1 VTKSDEKFENFP
13 RVFNCLLAFSENEM
27 TRYLLRAAAL
37 EAFLNSPWLAS
48 FSIVS
53 QYLFFLFYF
62 GALKTNE
69 TRNDARVIKIRFAM
83 QTLACAVGFASSALW
98 SLLLLHNE
106 RGGTGEW
113 RKAIETAFALIATA
127 EREFTDEEG
136 NGLFL
141 ALLRNVS
148 FGCLVTILVYLG
160 PIADATRRSQG
171 IVGAF
176 QSLFGHHSVNAER
189 YGWLVPAR
197 DVVLAPFFE
206 EFIFRGAVL
215 AVLLGGGGVGVQ
227 RAVLLS
233 PLFFG
238 LAHVNHYFELKKIY
252 GRRRALCA
260 VLFQFSYTTAFGVLA
275 GVVFWRCKAGLVGA
289 WSLHASAN
297 AFGAPD
303 FRPFR
308 TSGGLFTSNVLEKM
322 CYVLGL
328 VSAFAFVRSSIVA
341 YEQETQV
348 NVH

>member
-1 VTKSDEKFENFP
+1 
-13 RVFNCLLAFSENEM
+13 M
-27 TRYLLRAAAL
+27 TRYL
-37 EAFLNSPWLAS
+37 LNSPWLAS
-48 FSIVS
+48 FSIVV

-62 GALKTNE
+62 GALKTTENE

-83 QTLACAVGFASSALW
+83 QTLACAIGFASSALW
-98 SLLLLHNE
+98 LMFFNNDDAKDN
-106 RGGTGEW
+106 GTGGEW
-113 RKAIETAFALIATA
+113 KNALETAFALIATA
-127 EREFTDEEG
+127 ERKFTDEEENG
-136 NGLFL
+136 GLFL
-141 ALLRNVS
+141 VALLRNVS

-160 PIADATRRSQG
+160 PIADATRRSRKG
-171 IVGAF
+171 LVGAF

-197 DVVLAPFFE
+197 DLVLAPFFE

-215 AVLLGGGGVGVQ
+215 AVLLGGVRGVGVQ

-238 LAHVNHYFELKKIY
+238 LAHVNHYFALKKIY
-252 GRRRALCA
+252 GRGRALRA

-275 GVVFWRCKAGLVGA
+275 GVVFWRCKAGLAGA

-328 VSAFAFVRSSIVA
+328 VSAFAFVRSSVVA
-341 YEQETQV
+341 
-348 NVH
+348 

>member
-1 VTKSDEKFENFP
+1 
-13 RVFNCLLAFSENEM
+13 M
-27 TRYLLRAAAL
+27 TRYLEAL
-37 EAFLNSPWLAS
+37 LLNSPWLAS

-62 GALKTNE
+62 GALKTTENE
-69 TRNDARVIKIRFAM
+69 TRNDARVIKIRFAS
-83 QTLACAVGFASSALW
+83 QTLACAIGFASSAMWLMFF
-98 SLLLLHNE
+98 NDD
-106 RGGTGEW
+106 GTGEW
-113 RKAIETAFALIATA
+113 KNALETAFALIATA
-127 EREFTDEEG
+127 ERKFTDEEE
-136 NGLFL
+136 NGSFL
-141 ALLRNVS
+141 VALLLRNVS

-160 PIADATRRSQG
+160 PIADATRRNRGG

-197 DVVLAPFFE
+197 DLVLAPFFE

-215 AVLLGGGGVGVQ
+215 AVLLGGVRGVGVQ

-238 LAHVNHYFELKKIY
+238 LAHVNHYFALKKIY
-252 GRRRALCA
+252 GRGRALCA

-275 GVVFWRCKAGLVGA
+275 GVVFWRCKAGLAGA

-328 VSAFAFVRSSIVA
+328 VSAFAFVRSSVVA
-341 YEQETQV
+341 
-348 NVH
+348 

>member
-1 VTKSDEKFENFP
+1 
-13 RVFNCLLAFSENEM
+13 M
-27 TRYLLRAAAL
+27 TRYLEAL
-37 EAFLNSPWLAS
+37 PLNSPWLAS

-62 GALKTNE
+62 GALKTTENE

-83 QTLACAVGFASSALW
+83 QTLACAIGFASSAMWLMFFNNDDDEK
-98 SLLLLHNE
+98 SDD
-106 RGGTGEW
+106 GKKGEW
-113 RKAIETAFALIATA
+113 KNALETAFALIATA
-127 EREFTDEEG
+127 ERKFTDEEE
-136 NGLFL
+136 NGFFL

-160 PIADATRRSQG
+160 PIADATRRSRGG

-176 QSLFGHHSVNAER
+176 QSLFGHHTVNAER

-197 DVVLAPFFE
+197 DLVLAPFFE

-215 AVLLGGGGVGVQ
+215 AVLLGGVRGVGVQ

-238 LAHVNHYFELKKIY
+238 LAHVNHYFALKKIY
-252 GRRRALCA
+252 GRGRALCA

-275 GVVFWRCKAGLVGA
+275 GVVFWRCKAGLAGA

-328 VSAFAFVRSSIVA
+328 VSAFAFVRSSVVA
-341 YEQETQV
+341 
-348 NVH
+348 

>member
-1 VTKSDEKFENFP
+1 
-13 RVFNCLLAFSENEM
+13 M
-27 TRYLLRAAAL
+27 TRYL
-37 EAFLNSPWLAS
+37 LNSPWLAS
-48 FSIVS
+48 FSIVV

-62 GALKTNE
+62 GALKTTENE

-83 QTLACAVGFASSALW
+83 QTLACAIGFASSALW
-98 SLLLLHNE
+98 LMFFNNDDAKDN
-106 RGGTGEW
+106 GTGGEW
-113 RKAIETAFALIATA
+113 KNALETAFALIATA
-127 EREFTDEEG
+127 ERKFTDEEE
-136 NGLFL
+136 NGSFL
-141 ALLRNVS
+141 VALLLRNVS

-160 PIADATRRSQG
+160 PIADATRRSRKG
-171 IVGAF
+171 LVGAF

-197 DVVLAPFFE
+197 DLVLAPFFE

-215 AVLLGGGGVGVQ
+215 AVLLGGVRGVGVQ

-238 LAHVNHYFELKKIY
+238 LAHVNHYFALKKIY
-252 GRRRALCA
+252 GRGRALRA

-275 GVVFWRCKAGLVGA
+275 GVVFWRCKAGLAGA

-308 TSGGLFTSNVLEKM
+308 TSGGLFTSDVLEKM

-328 VSAFAFVRSSIVA
+328 VSAFAFVRSSVVA
-341 YEQETQV
+341 
-348 NVH
+348 

>member
-1 VTKSDEKFENFP
+1 
-13 RVFNCLLAFSENEM
+13 M
-27 TRYLLRAAAL
+27 TRYL
-37 EAFLNSPWLAS
+37 LNSPWLAS
-48 FSIVS
+48 FFIVL

-62 GALKTNE
+62 GALKKKTTTENE

-83 QTLACAVGFASSALW
+83 QTLACAIGFASVALW
-98 SLLLLHNE
+98 FHDDDGTT
-106 RGGTGEW
+106 GGGW
-113 RKAIETAFALIATA
+113 KNAIETAFALIATA
-127 EREFTDEEG
+127 ERKKFTDEEEE
-136 NGLFL
+136 NGVFL
-141 ALLRNVS
+141 MGLLRNVS
-148 FGCLVTILVYLG
+148 FGCLVTVLVYLG
-160 PIADATRRSQG
+160 PIADATRRSERG

-215 AVLLGGGGVGVQ
+215 AVLLGGGGDGGGVGVQ

-238 LAHVNHYFELKKIY
+238 LAHVNHYFALKKIY
-252 GRRRALCA
+252 GRRRALSA
-260 VLFQFSYTTAFGVLA
+260 VLFQLSYTTAFGVLA
-275 GVVFWRCKAGLVGA
+275 GVVFWRCKAGLAGA

-341 YEQETQV
+341 
-348 NVH
+348 

>member
-1 VTKSDEKFENFP
+1 
-13 RVFNCLLAFSENEM
+13 M
-27 TRYLLRAAAL
+27 TRYL
-37 EAFLNSPWLAS
+37 LNSPWLAS
-48 FSIVS
+48 FSIVV

-62 GALKTNE
+62 GALKTTENE

-83 QTLACAVGFASSALW
+83 QTLACAIGFASSALW
-98 SLLLLHNE
+98 LMFFNNDDAKDN
-106 RGGTGEW
+106 GTGGEW
-113 RKAIETAFALIATA
+113 KNALETAFALIATA
-127 EREFTDEEG
+127 ERKFTDEEE
-136 NGLFL
+136 NGSFL
-141 ALLRNVS
+141 VALLLRNVS

-160 PIADATRRSQG
+160 PIADATRRSRKG
-171 IVGAF
+171 LVGAF
-176 QSLFGHHSVNAER
+176 QSLFGHHTVNAER

-197 DVVLAPFFE
+197 DLVLAPFFE

-215 AVLLGGGGVGVQ
+215 AVLLGGVRGVGVQ

-238 LAHVNHYFELKKIY
+238 LAHVNHYFALKKIY
-252 GRRRALCA
+252 GRGRALRA

-275 GVVFWRCKAGLVGA
+275 GVVFWRCKAGLAGA

-328 VSAFAFVRSSIVA
+328 VSAFAFVRSSVVA
-341 YEQETQV
+341 
-348 NVH
+348 

>member
-1 VTKSDEKFENFP
+1 
-13 RVFNCLLAFSENEM
+13 M
-27 TRYLLRAAAL
+27 TRYL
-37 EAFLNSPWLAS
+37 LNSPWLAS
-48 FSIVS
+48 FVIVS

-62 GALKTNE
+62 GALKTTENE

-83 QTLACAVGFASSALW
+83 QTLACAIGFASSALW
-98 SLLLLHNE
+98 LMFFNNDDAKDN
-106 RGGTGEW
+106 GTGGEW
-113 RKAIETAFALIATA
+113 KNALETAFALIATA
-127 EREFTDEEG
+127 ERKFTDEEE
-136 NGLFL
+136 NGSFL
-141 ALLRNVS
+141 VALLLRNVS

-160 PIADATRRSQG
+160 PIADATRRSRKG
-171 IVGAF
+171 LVGAF

-197 DVVLAPFFE
+197 DLVLAPFFE

-215 AVLLGGGGVGVQ
+215 AVLLGGVRGVGVQ

-238 LAHVNHYFELKKIY
+238 LAHVNHYFALKKIY
-252 GRRRALCA
+252 GRGRALRA

-275 GVVFWRCKAGLVGA
+275 GVVFWRCKAGLAGA

-328 VSAFAFVRSSIVA
+328 VSAFAFVRSSVVA
-341 YEQETQV
+341 
-348 NVH
+348 

>member
-1 VTKSDEKFENFP
+1 
-13 RVFNCLLAFSENEM
+13 M
-27 TRYLLRAAAL
+27 TRYL
-37 EAFLNSPWLAS
+37 LNSPWLAS
-48 FSIVS
+48 FSIVV

-62 GALKTNE
+62 GALKTTENE

-83 QTLACAVGFASSALW
+83 QTLACAIGFASSALW
-98 SLLLLHNE
+98 LMFFNNDDAKDN
-106 RGGTGEW
+106 GTGGEW
-113 RKAIETAFALIATA
+113 KNALETAFALIATA
-127 EREFTDEEG
+127 ERKFTDEEE
-136 NGLFL
+136 NGSFL
-141 ALLRNVS
+141 VALLLRNVS

-160 PIADATRRSQG
+160 PIADATRRSRKG
-171 IVGAF
+171 LVGAF

-197 DVVLAPFFE
+197 DLVLAPFFE

-215 AVLLGGGGVGVQ
+215 AVLLGGVRGVGVQ

-238 LAHVNHYFELKKIY
+238 LAHVNHYFALKKIY
-252 GRRRALCA
+252 GRGRALRA

-275 GVVFWRCKAGLVGA
+275 GVVFWRCKAGLAGA

-328 VSAFAFVRSSIVA
+328 VSAFAFVRSSVVA
-341 YEQETQV
+341 
-348 NVH
+348 

>member
-1 VTKSDEKFENFP
+1 
-13 RVFNCLLAFSENEM
+13 M
-27 TRYLLRAAAL
+27 TRYL
-37 EAFLNSPWLAS
+37 LNSPWLAS
-48 FSIVS
+48 FVIVS

-62 GALKTNE
+62 GALKTTENE
-69 TRNDARVIKIRFAM
+69 TRNDARVVKIRFAM
-83 QTLACAVGFASSALW
+83 QTLACAIGFASSALW
-98 SLLLLHNE
+98 LMFFNNDDAKDN
-106 RGGTGEW
+106 GTGGEW
-113 RKAIETAFALIATA
+113 KNALETAFALIATA
-127 EREFTDEEG
+127 ERKFTDEEE
-136 NGLFL
+136 NGSFL
-141 ALLRNVS
+141 VALLLRNVS

-160 PIADATRRSQG
+160 PIADATRRSRKG
-171 IVGAF
+171 LVGAF

-197 DVVLAPFFE
+197 DLVLAPFFE

-215 AVLLGGGGVGVQ
+215 AVLLGGVRGVGVQ

-238 LAHVNHYFELKKIY
+238 LAHVNHYFALKKIY
-252 GRRRALCA
+252 GRGRALRA

-275 GVVFWRCKAGLVGA
+275 GVVFWRCKAGLAGA

-328 VSAFAFVRSSIVA
+328 VSAFAFVRSSVVA
-341 YEQETQV
+341 
-348 NVH
+348 

>member
-1 VTKSDEKFENFP
+1 MF
-13 RVFNCLLAFSENEM
+13 FN
-27 TRYLLRAAAL
+27 
-37 EAFLNSPWLAS
+37 
-48 FSIVS
+48 
-53 QYLFFLFYF
+53 
-62 GALKTNE
+62 
-69 TRNDARVIKIRFAM
+69 NDDAKD
-83 QTLACAVGFASSALW
+83 
-98 SLLLLHNE
+98 N
-106 RGGTGEW
+106 GTGGEW
-113 RKAIETAFALIATA
+113 KNALETAFALIAIA
-127 EREFTDEEG
+127 EKREFTTDEEE
-136 NGLFL
+136 NGSFL
-141 ALLRNVS
+141 VALLLRNVS

-160 PIADATRRSQG
+160 PIADATRRSRKG
-171 IVGAF
+171 LVGAF

-197 DVVLAPFFE
+197 DLVLAPFFE

-215 AVLLGGGGVGVQ
+215 AVLLGGVRGVGVQ

-238 LAHVNHYFELKKIY
+238 LAHVNHYFALKKIY
-252 GRRRALCA
+252 GRGRALRA

-275 GVVFWRCKAGLVGA
+275 GVVFWRCKAGLAGA

-328 VSAFAFVRSSIVA
+328 VSAFAFVRSSVVA
-341 YEQETQV
+341 
-348 NVH
+348 

>member
-1 VTKSDEKFENFP
+1 
-13 RVFNCLLAFSENEM
+13 M
-27 TRYLLRAAAL
+27 TRYLEAL
-37 EAFLNSPWLAS
+37 LLNSPWLAS
-48 FSIVS
+48 FFIVS

-62 GALKTNE
+62 GALKTTENE

-83 QTLACAVGFASSALW
+83 QTLASAIGFASSAMWLMFF
-98 SLLLLHNE
+98 NDD
-106 RGGTGEW
+106 GTGGEW
-113 RKAIETAFALIATA
+113 KNALETAFALIATA
-127 EREFTDEEG
+127 ERKFTDEEE
-136 NGLFL
+136 NGSFL
-141 ALLRNVS
+141 VALLLRNVS

-160 PIADATRRSQG
+160 PIADATRRSRKG

-197 DVVLAPFFE
+197 DLVLAPFFE

-215 AVLLGGGGVGVQ
+215 AVLLGGVRGVGVQ

-238 LAHVNHYFELKKIY
+238 LAHVNHYFALKKIY
-252 GRRRALCA
+252 GRGRALRA

-275 GVVFWRCKAGLVGA
+275 GVVFWRCKAGLAGA

-328 VSAFAFVRSSIVA
+328 VSAFAFVRSSVVA
-341 YEQETQV
+341 
-348 NVH
+348 

>member
-1 VTKSDEKFENFP
+1 
-13 RVFNCLLAFSENEM
+13 M
-27 TRYLLRAAAL
+27 TRYLLLRGGALL
-37 EAFLNSPWLAS
+37 EAFLRSPWLAS
-48 FSIVS
+48 FSVVS
-53 QYLFFLFYF
+53 QYLFLLFYF
-62 GALKTNE
+62 GALNKTTDE

-98 SLLLLHNE
+98 LLLFFQDE
-106 RGGTGEW
+106 RDDDGTGEW
-113 RKAIETAFALIATA
+113 KNAIETAFALIATA
-127 EREFTDEEG
+127 EREFTDEEE
-136 NGLFL
+136 NGVFL

-160 PIADATRRSQG
+160 PIADATRRSRG
-171 IVGAF
+171 SIVGAF
-176 QSLFGHHSVNAER
+176 QSLFGHHSMNAER

-238 LAHVNHYFELKKIY
+238 LAHVNHYFALKKIY
-252 GRRRALCA
+252 GRRKALCA

-275 GVVFWRCKAGLVGA
+275 GVVFWRCKAGLAGA

-341 YEQETQV
+341 
-348 NVH
+348 

>member
-1 VTKSDEKFENFP
+1 
-13 RVFNCLLAFSENEM
+13 
-27 TRYLLRAAAL
+27 
-37 EAFLNSPWLAS
+37 
-48 FSIVS
+48 
-53 QYLFFLFYF
+53 
-62 GALKTNE
+62 
-69 TRNDARVIKIRFAM
+69 
-83 QTLACAVGFASSALW
+83 
-98 SLLLLHNE
+98 
-106 RGGTGEW
+106 
-113 RKAIETAFALIATA
+113 
-127 EREFTDEEG
+127 
-136 NGLFL
+136 
-141 ALLRNVS
+141 LLRNVS

-160 PIADATRRSQG
+160 PIADATRRSRKG
-171 IVGAF
+171 LVGAF

-197 DVVLAPFFE
+197 DLVLAPFFE

-215 AVLLGGGGVGVQ
+215 AVLLGGVRGVGVQ

-238 LAHVNHYFELKKIY
+238 LAHVNHYFALKKIY
-252 GRRRALCA
+252 GRGRALCA

-275 GVVFWRCKAGLVGA
+275 GVVFWRCKAGLAGA

-328 VSAFAFVRSSIVA
+328 VSAFAFVRSSVVA
-341 YEQETQV
+341 
-348 NVH
+348 

>member
-1 VTKSDEKFENFP
+1 
-13 RVFNCLLAFSENEM
+13 
-27 TRYLLRAAAL
+27 
-37 EAFLNSPWLAS
+37 
-48 FSIVS
+48 
-53 QYLFFLFYF
+53 
-62 GALKTNE
+62 
-69 TRNDARVIKIRFAM
+69 M

-98 SLLLLHNE
+98 LLFCDDEHDE
-106 RGGTGEW
+106 RDLYDGTTGKW
-113 RKAIETAFALIATA
+113 KNAFETAFALVAIA
-127 EREFTDEEG
+127 EREFTENEEE
-136 NGLFL
+136 NYGLFHL
-141 ALLRNVS
+141 ALLLRNVS
-148 FGCLVTILVYLG
+148 FGCLVTILVYFG
-160 PIADATRRSQG
+160 PIADATRRSRGG

-197 DVVLAPFFE
+197 DLVLAPFFE

-233 PLFFG
+233 PLLFG
-238 LAHVNHYFELKKIY
+238 LAHVNHYFALKKIY
-252 GRRRALCA
+252 GRRKALCA

-275 GVVFWRCKAGLVGA
+275 SVVFWRCKAGLAGA

-308 TSGGLFTSNVLEKM
+308 TSGGLFTSHVLEKM

-328 VSAFAFVRSSIVA
+328 VSAFAFVRSRIVA
-341 YEQETQV
+341 
-348 NVH
+348 

>member
-1 VTKSDEKFENFP
+1 
-13 RVFNCLLAFSENEM
+13 M
-27 TRYLLRAAAL
+27 TRYL
-37 EAFLNSPWLAS
+37 LNSPWLAS
-48 FSIVS
+48 FSIVV

-62 GALKTNE
+62 GALKTTENE

-83 QTLACAVGFASSALW
+83 QTLACAIGFASSALW
-98 SLLLLHNE
+98 LMFSNDD
-106 RGGTGEW
+106 GTNGEW
-113 RKAIETAFALIATA
+113 KNALETAFALIAIA
-127 EREFTDEEG
+127 EKREFTTDEEENG
-136 NGLFL
+136 GLFL
-141 ALLRNVS
+141 VALLRNVS

-160 PIADATRRSQG
+160 PIADATRRSRKG
-171 IVGAF
+171 LVGAF

-197 DVVLAPFFE
+197 DLVLAPFFE

-215 AVLLGGGGVGVQ
+215 AVLLGGVRGVGVQ

-238 LAHVNHYFELKKIY
+238 LAHVNHYFALKKIY
-252 GRRRALCA
+252 GRGRALRA

-275 GVVFWRCKAGLVGA
+275 GVVFWRCKAGLAGA

-328 VSAFAFVRSSIVA
+328 VSAFAFVRSSVVA
-341 YEQETQV
+341 
-348 NVH
+348 

>member
-1 VTKSDEKFENFP
+1 
-13 RVFNCLLAFSENEM
+13 M
-27 TRYLLRAAAL
+27 TGHLPRAAAL
-37 EAFLNSPWLAS
+37 AGELLNYSPWLAS
-48 FSIVS
+48 ISIVS

-62 GALKTNE
+62 GALKKKTTDDDDE
-69 TRNDARVIKIRFAM
+69 TRNDARVITIRFAM

-98 SLLLLHNE
+98 LLFCDDEHDE
-106 RGGTGEW
+106 RDLYDGTTGKW
-113 RKAIETAFALIATA
+113 KNAFETAFALVAIA
-127 EREFTDEEG
+127 EREFTENEEE
-136 NGLFL
+136 NYGLFL
-141 ALLRNVS
+141 ASLLRNVS
-148 FGCLVTILVYLG
+148 FGCLVTILVYFG
-160 PIADATRRSQG
+160 PIADATRRSRGG

-197 DVVLAPFFE
+197 DLVLAPFFE

-238 LAHVNHYFELKKIY
+238 LAHVNHYFALKKIY
-252 GRRRALCA
+252 GRRKALCA

-275 GVVFWRCKAGLVGA
+275 SVVFWRCKAGLAGA

-308 TSGGLFTSNVLEKM
+308 TSGGLFTSHVLEKM

-328 VSAFAFVRSSIVA
+328 VSAFAFVRSRIVA
-341 YEQETQV
+341 
-348 NVH
+348 

>member
-1 VTKSDEKFENFP
+1 
-13 RVFNCLLAFSENEM
+13 M
-27 TRYLLRAAAL
+27 TRYL
-37 EAFLNSPWLAS
+37 LNSPWLAS
-48 FSIVS
+48 FSIVV

-62 GALKTNE
+62 GALKTTENE

-83 QTLACAVGFASSALW
+83 QTLACAIGFASSALW
-98 SLLLLHNE
+98 LMFFNNDDAKDN
-106 RGGTGEW
+106 GTGGEW
-113 RKAIETAFALIATA
+113 KNALETAFALIATA
-127 EREFTDEEG
+127 ERKFTDEEE
-136 NGLFL
+136 NGSFL
-141 ALLRNVS
+141 VALLLRNVS

-160 PIADATRRSQG
+160 PIADATRRSRKG
-171 IVGAF
+171 LVGAF

-197 DVVLAPFFE
+197 DLVLAPFFE

-215 AVLLGGGGVGVQ
+215 AVLLGGVRGVGVQ

-238 LAHVNHYFELKKIY
+238 LAHVNHYFALKKIY
-252 GRRRALCA
+252 GRRRALSA
-260 VLFQFSYTTAFGVLA
+260 VLFQLSYTTAFGVLA
-275 GVVFWRCKAGLVGA
+275 GVVFWRCKAGLAGA

-328 VSAFAFVRSSIVA
+328 VSAFAFVRSSVVA
-341 YEQETQV
+341 
-348 NVH
+348 